1 MDTPKPVMRNGIMT
15 YEMPELIPKGC
26 SGCRMHDSHKYECKW
41 DRLVDGDEK
50 YCADRRIIYI
60 EATPEA
66 YATYIT
72 QRIQKGL
79 QS

>member
-1 MDTPKPVMRNGIMT
+1 MRNGIMT
-15 YEMPELIPKGC
+15 YAVPDLAPSSCGGC
-26 SGCRMHDSHKYECKW
+26 CMRAKESVSCRWNASLYEKKCAESH
-41 DRLVDGDEK
+41 
-50 YCADRRIIYI
+50 AIYI